1 MSPPSPGGT
10 AAKVGRTGVKEL
22 TTAFLADP
30 GWSSET
36 RSCTACRFAYT
47 LINKRGKHCSVY
59 AGQFHEVHQ
68 TAIAEAKTHYATE
81 MPADADIVIANA
93 FYKTNENLIALFA
106 APSAL
111 KNSGGD
117 FVLRSMRNDRRKLKT
132 KRAEI

>member
-1 MSPPSPGGT
+1 
-10 AAKVGRTGVKEL
+10 
-22 TTAFLADP
+22 
-30 GWSSET
+30 
-36 RSCTACRFAYT
+36 
-47 LINKRGKHCSVY
+47 
-59 AGQFHEVHQ
+59 
-68 TAIAEAKTHYATE
+68 